1 MKLNNYCGCC
11 LHSQQDITLGLF
23 DFGSKKI
30 NSVEYEKLSKRLTDA
45 ESDID
50 KLTSKFMSLRGLV
63 HRKFTGEIPI
73 EEAKETGHIE
83 DGFDELRKL
92 NKEKDSKY
100 I

>member
-1 MKLNNYCGCC
+1 M
-11 LHSQQDITLGLF
+11 GLF
-23 DFGSKKI
+23 GFKRKI
-30 NSVEYEKLSKRLTDA
+30 NSDEYEKLSKRITDI

-50 KLTSKFMSLRGLV
+50 KFTSKFMSLRGLV

-92 NKEKDSKY
+92 NKESSPKY

>member
-1 MKLNNYCGCC
+1 M
-11 LHSQQDITLGLF
+11 GL
-23 DFGSKKI
+23 FGSKL
-30 NSVEYEKLSKRLTDA
+30 NSKEYEKLSKRITDA

-50 KLTSKFMSLRGLV
+50 KLTSKFMSLRGLI
-63 HRKFTGEIPI
+63 HRKFTGDLEPV
-73 EEAKETGHIE
+73 EGKESGAID

>member
-1 MKLNNYCGCC
+1 MG
-11 LHSQQDITLGLF
+11 F
-23 DFGSKKI
+23 FGSRV
-30 NSVEYEKLSKRLTDA
+30 NSKEYEKLSKRITDA

-63 HRKFTGEIPI
+63 HRKFTGEIPP
-73 EEAKETGHIE
+73 EEGKETGTID

-92 NKEKDSKY
+92 NKEKESKY